1 MSVSNCIFHAPHFP
15 ARYDRNLSQGRGL
28 FLYLWHR
35 DERGGRVVLMLI
47 SLSPFLF
54 SSFLSFLSFFF
65 FFSLLITVHDRHA
78 EREESNYG
86 MVGEDISPRVGE
98 RKKRISRGC
107 LWAVR
112 GGDIFFFYKN
122 LTYLFIVYGLSQFL
136 TMHSIWLIN
145 ILTFSP

>member
-1 MSVSNCIFHAPHFP
+1 MASRWEGREGCINAHIP
-15 ARYDRNLSQGRGL
+15 
-28 FLYLWHR
+28 
-35 DERGGRVVLMLI
+35 
-47 SLSPFLF
+47 LSPPLLF
-54 SSFLSFLSFFF
+54 FPFFSFLFF

-145 ILTFSP
+145 ILTFSPWFFISYFFKKKLFEQS